1 MTTPFRSEAEFE
13 AALIDLLTRHGWNKE
28 LLRFPTEQQL
38 IDNWADI
45 LFANNRGR
53 DLLGDV
59 PLTEGEMA
67 QIIEQVNNLRT
78 PLALNEFINNAINQR
93 VNFTNIETF
102 PPRTLFLGNRL
113 YTHLKEIIRRFVV
126 RNCIFL
132 ICSVELLECLGGG
145 FEEFCEFFYRD
156 VFFLKKLFESKHYF
170 LPFRLFDLFLLY
182 NKIEWLVTKKNT
194 P

>member
-13 AALIDLLTRHGWNKE
+13 AALIDLLTRHGWSKD
-28 LLRFPTEQQL
+28 LLRFSTEQQL

-78 PLALNEFINNAINQR
+78 PLALNEFINGRTVTITRDAPQAP
-93 VNFTNIETF
+93 NFGSEVSLKIYD
-102 PPRTLFLGNRL
+102 RL
-113 YTHLKEIIRRFVV
+113 EIA
-126 RNCIFL
+126 
-132 ICSVELLECLGGG
+132 GGQ
-145 FEEFCEFFYRD
+145 
-156 VFFLKKLFESKHYF
+156 
-170 LPFRLFDLFLLY
+170 
-182 NKIEWLVTKKNT
+182 
-194 P
+194 